1 MGTARRTRRLRLLYA
16 AVLLITAAVAWGVA
30 GHAKAPATAPVATS
44 RGEFRLLVYPPAG
57 GRDDGGP
64 RRPLV
69 LLVSGEGGWREFDV
83 LLAGWLRDAGYWVGG
98 VDIKPYFQKPQDDR
112 KALSSDFRA
121 YAAALAAAAGSA
133 PDAPVVLA
141 GFSFGADLAPWVAG
155 ARGWDENLVGLVLI
169 GPDETGS
176 LEYRIREMLRIQ
188 PTAHVFSVAA
198 ALESAENL
206 PVLFLHGGKDKV
218 SAAPALAERFRGA
231 KKLVVIPEAGHHFSG
246 HEAEARAA
254 LLEGVEWLSSES
266 ARASRRREP

>member
-1 MGTARRTRRLRLLYA
+1 VSNARRTSRRRLPCA
-16 AVLLITAAVAWGVA
+16 ATLLIAAGLAWGIA
-30 GHAKAPATAPVATS
+30 ACAKVPATAPVATS
-44 RGEFRLLVYPPAG
+44 RGEFRLLVYPPAV
-57 GRDDGGP
+57 GRADGGP

-112 KALSSDFRA
+112 KALSADFRA

-141 GFSFGADLAPWVAG
+141 GFSFGADLAPWIAG
-155 ARGWDENLVGLVLI
+155 AGGWEKSLVGLVLI
-169 GPDETGS
+169 GPDGIGS

-218 SAAPALAERFRGA
+218 SAAPALAARFRGA
-231 KKLVVIPEAGHHFSG
+231 KKLVVIPDAGHHFGG
-246 HEAEARAA
+246 HEEEARAA
-254 LLEGVEWLSSES
+254 LLEGIEWLSTEA